1 MRKQKQLTKKQKLRN
16 KAKAY
21 RERTKRYKNKF
32 NTELRKAINTA
43 IVAAFGFIIAL
54 SWREVI
60 TEYVN
65 AISKISPLQGK
76 LIEAIIITIISVIG
90 ILIVTS
96 IFTKKD

>member
-1 MRKQKQLTKKQKLRN
+1 MRKRQKLRN

-21 RERTKRYKNKF
+21 RKRTKRYKNKF
-32 NTELRKAINTA
+32 NTEVKKAINTA

-65 AISKISPLQGK
+65 AISKVSPLQGK